1 MPRSHHQSGIIQPK
15 SIDLQDYIGI
25 GMSSI
30 DDLIDV
36 MKALRDPNHGCP
48 WDIKQTSASIASYTL
63 EETHEALD
71 AIERDDMDNLKE
83 ELGDLLFHIIFHA
96 RIAEENHL
104 FDLNDVAEGIV
115 NKMKRRHPHVFEA
128 DRSNQISDEAL
139 SLQWQSLK
147 NEEKSGSP
155 DSAFGASSASLSA
168 INRAKVLQG
177 EAAEFGFDWPNIAN
191 LVDKLEEEMDE
202 LKLAIESGNSDAI
215 SDELGDLLFVCM
227 NIARHAKVDAEMAL
241 RRTNRKFINRFNY
254 VFEQMK
260 SAGIE
265 MDSQQLDRMEY
276 FWQQSKPIVG

>member
-1 MPRSHHQSGIIQPK
+1 MPRSRHQSGIIQPN

-36 MKALRDPNHGCP
+36 MKALRDPIHGCP

-104 FDLNDVAEGIV
+104 FDFNDVAEGIV

-177 EAAEFGFDWPNIAN
+177 EAAEFGFDWPHIAN
-191 LVDKLEEEMDE
+191 VVDKLEEEMDE
-202 LKLAIESGNSDAI
+202 LRLAIESGNSEAI

-254 VFEQMK
+254 VSEQMK

-265 MDSQQLDRMEY
+265 MDSQQFDRMEY
-276 FWQQSKPIVG
+276 FWQQSKSIVG

>member
-1 MPRSHHQSGIIQPK
+1 MPRSRHQSSIIQPN

-36 MKALRDPNHGCP
+36 MKALRDPIHGCP

-104 FDLNDVAEGIV
+104 FDFNDVAEGIV

-177 EAAEFGFDWPNIAN
+177 EAAEFGFDWPHIAN
-191 LVDKLEEEMDE
+191 VVDKLEEEMDE

-254 VFEQMK
+254 VSEQMK

-276 FWQQSKPIVG
+276 FWQQSKSIVG

>member
-1 MPRSHHQSGIIQPK
+1 MPRSHHQSGIIQPN

-30 DDLIDV
+30 DDLINV
-36 MKALRDPNHGCP
+36 MKALRDPIHGCP

-104 FDLNDVAEGIV
+104 FNFNDVAEGIV

-177 EAAEFGFDWPNIAN
+177 EAAEFGFDWPRIAN
-191 LVDKLEEEMDE
+191 VVDKLEEEMDE
-202 LKLAIESGNSDAI
+202 LRLAIESGNSEAI

-254 VFEQMK
+254 VSEQMK

-265 MDSQQLDRMEY
+265 MNSQQLDRMEY
-276 FWQQSKPIVG
+276 FWQQSKSIVG

>member
-1 MPRSHHQSGIIQPK
+1 
-15 SIDLQDYIGI
+15 
-25 GMSSI
+25 MSSI
-30 DDLIDV
+30 DDLINV

-104 FDLNDVAEGIV
+104 FDFNDVAEGIV

-147 NEEKSGSP
+147 NEEKSVSP

-177 EAAEFGFDWPNIAN
+177 EAAEFGFDWPHIAN
-191 LVDKLEEEMDE
+191 VVDKLEEEMDE

-254 VFEQMK
+254 VSEQMK

>member
-1 MPRSHHQSGIIQPK
+1 MPRSHHQSGIIQPN

-104 FDLNDVAEGIV
+104 FDINDVAVGIV

-139 SLQWQSLK
+139 SLEWQSLK

-168 INRAKVLQG
+168 INRAKVLQA
-177 EAAEFGFDWPNIAN
+177 EAAEFGFDWPHIAN
-191 LVDKLEEEMDE
+191 IVDKLEEEMDE
-202 LKLAIESGNSDAI
+202 LKLAIEAGNSDAI
-215 SDELGDLLFVCM
+215 SDELGDLLFVCV

-254 VFEQMK
+254 VSEQMK

-276 FWQQSKPIVG
+276 FWQQSKPIGG

>member
-1 MPRSHHQSGIIQPK
+1 MPRSHHQIGIIQPN

-30 DDLIDV
+30 DDLINV

-104 FDLNDVAEGIV
+104 FDFNDVAEGIV

-177 EAAEFGFDWPNIAN
+177 EAAEFGFDWPHIAN
-191 LVDKLEEEMDE
+191 VVDKLEEEMDE

-254 VFEQMK
+254 VSEQMK

>member
-1 MPRSHHQSGIIQPK
+1 MPRSHHQIGIIQPN

-30 DDLIDV
+30 DDLINV

-104 FDLNDVAEGIV
+104 FDFNDVAEGIV

-147 NEEKSGSP
+147 YEEKSGSP

-177 EAAEFGFDWPNIAN
+177 EAAEFGFDWPHIAN
-191 LVDKLEEEMDE
+191 VVDKLEEEMDE

-254 VFEQMK
+254 VSEQMK

-276 FWQQSKPIVG
+276 FWQQSKSIVG

>member
-1 MPRSHHQSGIIQPK
+1 
-15 SIDLQDYIGI
+15 
-25 GMSSI
+25 MSSI

-36 MKALRDPNHGCP
+36 MKALRDPIHGCP

-104 FDLNDVAEGIV
+104 FDFNDVAEGIV

-147 NEEKSGSP
+147 NEEKSVSP

-177 EAAEFGFDWPNIAN
+177 EAAEFGFDWPHIAN
-191 LVDKLEEEMDE
+191 VVDKLEEEMDE
-202 LKLAIESGNSDAI
+202 LKLAIESGNSEAI

-254 VFEQMK
+254 VSEQMK

-276 FWQQSKPIVG
+276 FWQQSKSIVG

>member
-1 MPRSHHQSGIIQPK
+1 MPRSHHQIGIIQPN

-30 DDLIDV
+30 DDLINV

-104 FDLNDVAEGIV
+104 FDFNDVAEGIV

-168 INRAKVLQG
+168 INRAKVLQA
-177 EAAEFGFDWPNIAN
+177 EAAEFGFDWPHIAN
-191 LVDKLEEEMDE
+191 VVDKLEEEMNE

-254 VFEQMK
+254 VSEQMK

-276 FWQQSKPIVG
+276 FWQQSKSIVG

>member
-1 MPRSHHQSGIIQPK
+1 MPRSHHQSGIIQPN

-104 FDLNDVAEGIV
+104 FDFNDVAEGIV

-177 EAAEFGFDWPNIAN
+177 EAAEFGFDWPHIAN
-191 LVDKLEEEMDE
+191 VVDKLEEEMDE

-254 VFEQMK
+254 LSEQMK

>member
-1 MPRSHHQSGIIQPK
+1 
-15 SIDLQDYIGI
+15 
-25 GMSSI
+25 MSSI
-30 DDLIDV
+30 DDLINV

-104 FDLNDVAEGIV
+104 FDFNDVAEGIV

-147 NEEKSGSP
+147 SEEKSGSP
-155 DSAFGASSASLSA
+155 DSTFGASSASLSA

-177 EAAEFGFDWPNIAN
+177 EAAEFGFDWPHIAN
-191 LVDKLEEEMDE
+191 VVDKLEEEMDE

-254 VFEQMK
+254 VSEQMK

-265 MDSQQLDRMEY
+265 MGSQQLDRMEY

>member
-104 FDLNDVAEGIV
+104 FDFNDVAEGIV

-177 EAAEFGFDWPNIAN
+177 EAAEFGFDWPHITNV
-191 LVDKLEEEMDE
+191 VDKLEEEMDE
-202 LKLAIESGNSDAI
+202 LKLAIETGNSDAI

-241 RRTNRKFINRFNY
+241 RRTNRKFIKRFNY
-254 VFEQMK
+254 LSEQMK

>member
-1 MPRSHHQSGIIQPK
+1 MPRSHHQSGIIQPN

-63 EETHEALD
+63 EEAHEALD

-104 FDLNDVAEGIV
+104 FDINDVAEGIV

-177 EAAEFGFDWPNIAN
+177 EAAKFGFDWPQLADI
-191 LVDKLEEEMDE
+191 VDKLEEEMDE

>member
-1 MPRSHHQSGIIQPK
+1 MPRSRHQSGIIQPN

-30 DDLIDV
+30 DDLINV

-104 FDLNDVAEGIV
+104 FDFNDVAEGIV

-147 NEEKSGSP
+147 NEEKSVSP

-177 EAAEFGFDWPNIAN
+177 KAAEFGFDWPHIAN
-191 LVDKLEEEMDE
+191 VVDKLEEEMDE

-254 VFEQMK
+254 VSEQMK

-265 MDSQQLDRMEY
+265 MDSQQLDRMEF

>member
-1 MPRSHHQSGIIQPK
+1 MPRSHHQSGIIQPN

-30 DDLIDV
+30 DDLINV
-36 MKALRDPNHGCP
+36 MKALRDPIHGCP

-104 FDLNDVAEGIV
+104 FDFNDVAEGIV

-147 NEEKSGSP
+147 NEEKSGPP

-177 EAAEFGFDWPNIAN
+177 EAAEFGFDWPHIAN
-191 LVDKLEEEMDE
+191 VVDKLEEEMDE

-254 VFEQMK
+254 VSEQMK

-265 MDSQQLDRMEY
+265 MDSQQLERMEY
-276 FWQQSKPIVG
+276 FWQQSKSIVG

>member
-1 MPRSHHQSGIIQPK
+1 MPRSRHQSSIIQPN

-30 DDLIDV
+30 DDLVDV
-36 MKALRDPNHGCP
+36 MKALRDPIHGCP

-104 FDLNDVAEGIV
+104 FDFNDVAEGIV

-177 EAAEFGFDWPNIAN
+177 EAAEFGFDWPHIAN
-191 LVDKLEEEMDE
+191 VVDKLEEEMDE
-202 LKLAIESGNSDAI
+202 LKLAIESGNSEAI

-254 VFEQMK
+254 VSEQMK

-265 MDSQQLDRMEY
+265 MDSRQLDRMEY
-276 FWQQSKPIVG
+276 FWQQSKSIVG

>member
-1 MPRSHHQSGIIQPK
+1 MPRSRHQSSIIQPN

-30 DDLIDV
+30 DDLVDV
-36 MKALRDPNHGCP
+36 MKALRDPIHGCP

-83 ELGDLLFHIIFHA
+83 ELGDLLFHITFHA

-104 FDLNDVAEGIV
+104 FDFNDVAEGIV

-177 EAAEFGFDWPNIAN
+177 EAAEFGFDWPHIAN
-191 LVDKLEEEMDE
+191 VVDKLEEEMDE
-202 LKLAIESGNSDAI
+202 LRLAIESGNSEAI

-254 VFEQMK
+254 VSEQMK

-265 MDSQQLDRMEY
+265 MDSRQLDRMEY
-276 FWQQSKPIVG
+276 FWQQSKSIVG

>member
-1 MPRSHHQSGIIQPK
+1 MPRSHHQIGIIQPN

-30 DDLIDV
+30 DDLINV

-104 FDLNDVAEGIV
+104 FDFNDVAEGIV

-147 NEEKSGSP
+147 NEEKSVSP

-177 EAAEFGFDWPNIAN
+177 EAAEFGFDWPHIAN
-191 LVDKLEEEMDE
+191 VVDKLEEEMDE

-254 VFEQMK
+254 VSEQMK

>member
-1 MPRSHHQSGIIQPK
+1 MPRSHHQSGIIQPI
-15 SIDLQDYIGI
+15 SIDLQDYTGT

-36 MKALRDPNHGCP
+36 MKALRDPTHGCP

-104 FDLNDVAEGIV
+104 FDFNDVAEGIV

-177 EAAEFGFDWPNIAN
+177 EAAEFGFDWPHIAN
-191 LVDKLEEEMDE
+191 VVDKLEEEMDE

-254 VFEQMK
+254 VSEQMK

-265 MDSQQLDRMEY
+265 MGSQQLDRMEY